1 MRTIT
6 NLALFLFALSSTAQE
21 DFIKYKWRNRIL
33 VFSTSSLESENF
45 TSQWE
50 KFKSS
55 QKKLDDRNIVL
66 FVLAKGRIYDKELKA
81 IHHYH
86 IAPLRKKYQIPQTF
100 NGITLIGKDG
110 LVKLQKQFVVEPQLI
125 FETIDQMPMRQ
136 REMRENLDD

>member
-21 DFIKYKWRNRIL
+21 DFSKYKWRNRIL
-33 VFSTSSLESENF
+33 VFSTGSLDSETF
-45 TSQWE
+45 TTQWE

-55 QKKLDDRNIVL
+55 QKKLEDRNILL

-100 NGITLIGKDG
+100 NGLTLIGKDG
-110 LVKLQKQFVVEPQLI
+110 LIKLQKQFTVEPKLI

-136 REMRENLDD
+136 REMRENLED

>member
-6 NLALFLFALSSTAQE
+6 NLALFLFALSSNAQE
-21 DFIKYKWRNRIL
+21 DFLKYKWRNRIL
-33 VFSTSSLESENF
+33 VFSTASLDNETF
-45 TSQWE
+45 IAQWE

-55 QKKLDDRNIVL
+55 QKKLEDRNMLL
-66 FVLAKGRIYDKELKA
+66 FVLAKGRIYDKELKV

-110 LVKLQKQFVVEPQLI
+110 LVKLQKQFAIEPQLI

>member
-33 VFSTSSLESENF
+33 VFSTSSLESETF

-55 QKKLDDRNIVL
+55 QKKLEDRNIVL

-100 NGITLIGKDG
+100 NGVTLIGKDG

>member
-6 NLALFLFALSSTAQE
+6 NLALFLFALSSNAQE
-21 DFIKYKWRNRIL
+21 DFLKYKWRNRIL
-33 VFSTSSLESENF
+33 VFSTASLDNETF
-45 TSQWE
+45 TAQWE

-55 QKKLDDRNIVL
+55 QKKLEDRNMLL
-66 FVLAKGRIYDKELKA
+66 FVLAKGRIYDKELKVM
-81 IHHYH
+81 HHYH

-110 LVKLQKQFVVEPQLI
+110 LVKLQKQFVIEPQLI